1 MMNDLFANVSDRI
14 IVIVV
19 VAVILG
25 VIRLVKRRNL
35 IAGNILQFIVV
46 AICTI
51 FLVFIVLAVIAL
63 LFNAKFHFWF

>member
-14 IVIVV
+14 IIIVV

-46 AICTI
+46 TICTI

>member
-14 IVIVV
+14 IIIVV

-51 FLVFIVLAVIAL
+51 FLVLIVLVVIAL
-63 LFNAKFHFWF
+63 LFNARFHFWF